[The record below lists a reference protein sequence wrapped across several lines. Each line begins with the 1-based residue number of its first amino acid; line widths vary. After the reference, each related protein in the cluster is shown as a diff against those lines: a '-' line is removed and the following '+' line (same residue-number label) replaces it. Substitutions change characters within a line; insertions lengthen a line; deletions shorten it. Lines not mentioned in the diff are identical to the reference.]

1 MQLFHIEDLSSDIID
16 LPKEES
22 QHCVRVLRLSEGD
35 IIFLTDGNGL
45 LCKGEIISTGNK
57 SCSVHI
63 MERTENFQQR
73 DYRLHL
79 AVAPTKN
86 AARME
91 WFLEKAVEIGIDE
104 FTPII
109 CEHSERN
116 FMKTERLE
124 KIAVSAMKQSLKAYK
139 PIINEPVKIKDFL
152 QKDFEGQKFIAY
164 CEGDTR
170 TPLKSLYEPKSPA
183 VVLIGPEGD
192 FSKSEIETALE
203 TGFIPVTLGTS
214 RLRTE
219 TAALATC
226 FFINL
231 LNE

>member
-1 MQLFHIEDLSSDIID
+1 MQLFYIEDLSSDIVE
-16 LPKEES
+16 LSKEES

-35 IIFLTDGNGL
+35 EIHLTNGEGL
-45 LCKGEIISTGNK
+45 MCRAEIISTSNK
-57 SCSVHI
+57 SCSVQI
-63 MERTENFQQR
+63 LERIENFQQR
-73 DYRLHL
+73 DYRLHV

-86 AARME
+86 TARLE
-91 WFLEKAVEIGIDE
+91 WFLEKAVEVGIDE
-104 FTPII
+104 FTPIF

-116 FMKTERLE
+116 FLKTERLE
-124 KIAVSAMKQSLKAYK
+124 KIAIAAMKQSLKAYK
-139 PIINEPVKIKDFL
+139 PIINEPVQIKDFL
-152 QKDFEGQKFIAY
+152 RKDFGCQKFIAY

-170 TPLKSLYEPKSPA
+170 TPLKTLYRPKTPV

-192 FSKSEIETALE
+192 FSKSEIGTALAND
-203 TGFIPVTLGTS
+203 FKPITLGTS

>member
-1 MQLFHIEDLSSDIID
+1 MQLFYIEDLSSDIIE
-16 LPKEES
+16 LSKEES

-35 IIFLTDGNGL
+35 EIFLTDGRGL
-45 LCKGEIISTGNK
+45 MCSGEIISAGNK
-57 SCSVHI
+57 SCSVQI
-63 MERTENFQQR
+63 KERTENFQQR
-73 DYRLHL
+73 DYYLHL

-86 AARME
+86 TARLE
-91 WFLEKAVEIGIDE
+91 WFLEKAVEVGIDE
-104 FTPII
+104 FTPVF

-116 FMKTERLE
+116 SLKTERLE
-124 KIAVSAMKQSLKAYK
+124 KIAVAAMKQSLKAYK
-139 PIINEPVKIKDFL
+139 PVINEPVLLKDFL
-152 QKDFEGQKFIAY
+152 GRNSDMQKFIAY
-164 CEGDTR
+164 CEGDSR
-170 TPLKSLYEPKSPA
+170 TPLKSVYQAKKPA

-192 FSKSEIETALE
+192 FSKNEIEKALE